1 METTEG
7 LFSKANVNP
16 FFGSIK
22 FGVNNTGKF
31 SVISLRLIENLP
43 VLLTPNS
50 MMPYKCLH

>member
-16 FFGSIK
+16 FK

-50 MMPYKCLH
+50 MMPYTCLH